1 MAVIETEKLTKYYGR
16 HRGIDGVSLSVN
28 EGEIYG
34 FIGPNGAGKSTM
46 IKTLLNFL
54 FPTSGSA
61 RIFGLDCAAQ
71 SHLIKKQTAY
81 VPAEPRFYD
90 RLSVKELLDYS
101 GRFYSPKA
109 DAEEWI
115 RRFDMEPKKKIGQL
129 STGNRKKVSLAA
141 AMACRPK
148 LLILDE
154 PTSGLDPLVRQ
165 TLFEA
170 LRELRNGGCTVFLSS
185 HNLDEVQSLCD
196 RVAIIREGQIAD
208 VRALNDLTARRAKK
222 VTVTGPRLPE
232 NFDGQAMKLVSRNEG
247 RLVFTYHSADM
258 VALLRLLAEME
269 ISDFLVEDISLSD
282 IFMSYYTGGEVS
294 K

>member
-1 MAVIETEKLTKYYGR
+1 MAVIETENLTKYYGKY
-16 HRGIDGVSLSVN
+16 RGIDGVSLSVN

-54 FPTSGSA
+54 YPTGGSA
-61 RIFGLDCAAQ
+61 RIFGLNCTTQ

-81 VPAEPRFYD
+81 VPAETRFYD
-90 RLSVKELLDYS
+90 ELTVKDLLDYS

-109 DAEEWI
+109 DADEWML
-115 RRFDMEPKKKIGQL
+115 RFDMEPKKKIGQL
-129 STGNRKKVSLAA
+129 STGNKKKVSLAA

-170 LRELRNGGCTVFLSS
+170 LRELRKDGCTVFLSS

-196 RVAIIREGQIAD
+196 RVAIIRDGRIAD
-208 VRALNDLTARRAKK
+208 VRTLNDLTMNRAKK
-222 VTVTGPRLPE
+222 VMVTGTKLPE
-232 NFDGQAMKLVSRNEG
+232 AFDGKTMKLVSHEDG
-247 RLVFTYHSADM
+247 RVVFTYHSGDM
-258 VALLRLLAEME
+258 AALLKLLAEME
-269 ISDFLVEDISLSD
+269 ISDFLVEDIALSD
-282 IFMSYYTGGEVS
+282 IFMSYYTGKEVS
-294 K
+294 Q

>member
-1 MAVIETEKLTKYYGR
+1 MAVIETEKLTKYYGKY
-16 HRGIDGVSLSVN
+16 RGIDGVSLSVN

-54 FPTSGSA
+54 YPTSGSA
-61 RIFGLDCAAQ
+61 RIFGLDCASQ

-81 VPAEPRFYD
+81 VPAETRFYD
-90 RLSVKELLDYS
+90 ELTVQDLLDYS

-109 DAEEWI
+109 DADEWI

-129 STGNRKKVSLAA
+129 STGNKKKVSLAA

-170 LRELRNGGCTVFLSS
+170 LRELQSGGSTVFLSS

-196 RVAIIREGQIAD
+196 RVAIIRDGHIAD
-208 VRALNDLTARRAKK
+208 VRTLNDLTKNRAKK
-222 VTVTGPRLPE
+222 VTVMGSSLPVV
-232 NFDGQAMKLVSRNEG
+232 FDGQMMKLVSRGEG
-247 RLVFTYHSADM
+247 RVVFTYHSADM
-258 VALLRLLAEME
+258 AALLKLLAAME
-269 ISDFLVEDISLSD
+269 ISDLLVEDIALSD
-282 IFMSYYTGGEVS
+282 IFMSYYTGKEVPQ
-294 K
+294 